1 MKKRRSFVLEFSSLL
16 FNIFDMTLKDNKL
29 NFKLMWGVFMV
40 VIYLGMAFLFVFT
53 NLFANISL
61 TFRIIFGVIFFI
73 YGVFRAWTIWKSI

>member
-1 MKKRRSFVLEFSSLL
+1 
-16 FNIFDMTLKDNKL
+16 
-29 NFKLMWGVFMV
+29 MWGVFMV

-73 YGVFRAWTIWKSI
+73 YGAFRAWTIWKSI